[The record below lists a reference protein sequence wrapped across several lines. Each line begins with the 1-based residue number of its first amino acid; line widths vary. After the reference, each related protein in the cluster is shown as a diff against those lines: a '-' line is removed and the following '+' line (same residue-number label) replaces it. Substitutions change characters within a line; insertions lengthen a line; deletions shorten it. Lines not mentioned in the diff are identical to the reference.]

1 MFCTII
7 DSHGQIIYIRTLYK
21 PHQMRNIWM
30 LVLSVFLLGNAFA
43 QDDEFINKLDS
54 LGGLDDSTKAIM
66 AYNNGLD
73 LMNAKDYSQA
83 IQQFNEA
90 YNKNNGMH
98 DAIFNRG
105 LCYMQLG
112 SPDKA
117 IGDWKSVIA
126 KDSAHEMARYEV
138 AHYYF
143 KEGKYPEAQ
152 PLLDELMAM
161 NPKEAKY
168 AYDRGVIDFVAGDM
182 EAALEKYNAAIKA
195 NANHAYALNDRGSI
209 YMKQGQL
216 DKAIA
221 DYEKAAKADSKSAFI
236 FNNLGSA
243 YRKNGDLDKAID
255 AYSKAVK
262 LKDDY
267 AIAYNNRGMAY
278 FEKGQLEKARGDFD
292 KALSIDAMYALAY
305 NNRASISI
313 KNEEWEAAVRDADKA
328 ISIDAEFAYAY
339 YNRAIAK
346 EMLRDLDQACEDW
359 QKSYELGLDAGK
371 TQMNIWC
378 NQ

>member
-1 MFCTII
+1 MK
-7 DSHGQIIYIRTLYK
+7 QIWVIA
-21 PHQMRNIWM
+21 MG
-30 LVLSVFLLGNAFA
+30 LLLTSGLFA
-43 QDDEFINKLDS
+43 QDENFINKLDS

-66 AYNNGLD
+66 AYNTGLD
-73 LMNAKDYSQA
+73 LMNSKDYSQA

-90 YNKNNGMH
+90 FNKNNTMY

-105 LCYMQLG
+105 LCYKYMG
-112 SPDKA
+112 SYDKA
-117 IGDWKSVIA
+117 IGDWQSVI
-126 KDSAHEMARYEV
+126 KGDSAHELARYEV

-143 KEGKYPEAQ
+143 NKGSYSEAK
-152 PLLDELMAM
+152 PYLDELMVM
-161 NPKEAKY
+161 NPSEAKY
-168 AYDRGVIDFVAGDM
+168 AYDRGVIDFVGGDLDG
-182 EAALEKYNAAIKA
+182 ALEKYNAAIKA
-195 NANHAYALNDRGSI
+195 DASHAYALNDRGSV
-209 YMKQGQL
+209 YMKKGEMS
-216 DKAIA
+216 KAIA

-236 FNNLGSA
+236 YNNLGSA
-243 YRKNGDLDKAID
+243 YRKNGDFDKAIES
-255 AYSKAVK
+255 YSKAIK

-278 FEKGQLEKARGDFD
+278 FEKEQLEKAKGDFD

-313 KNEEWEAAVRDADKA
+313 KKEEWEAAVRDTDKA
-328 ISIDAEFAYAY
+328 ISINPDFAYAY

-346 EMLRDLDQACEDW
+346 EMLRDLEQACEDW